1 MKTIIIG
8 NGISGYMVA
17 SALDKAGMEVLQFS
31 EEPYGF
37 YSRIKLPQ
45 ALCDERALALLPT
58 QVDPSY
64 LRHQKV
70 IALDIKGKQVI
81 LEDHSTESYDKLVL
95 ATGSRSRTL
104 AQFDAI
110 QGVHPLRTLSDAYAL
125 TKEMRGPVCV
135 LGGGLLGLEVAR
147 TISGKGF
154 AVTVLEGAAHILN
167 RQLNVEASVLLKS
180 RLENEGLHIEENF
193 ALSTV
198 EQGEGSIVAVSS
210 KDGRQRECRTMV
222 LSLGVNPEVTL
233 AREAGLIVSRGIV
246 VNEKLE
252 SSAKDVYAI
261 GDCAEHDNM
270 VPGITSVASLMANTL
285 VSLLQ
290 GKEAKYVSPPLMTR
304 LKDDSFDLVSMGD
317 VTGEVHH
324 KEEGESHEFFF
335 TKEGILC
342 GVILFNAS
350 DKLSF
355 AKASLGKSFSAF

>member
-1 MKTIIIG
+1 MKTVIIG

-17 SALDKAGMEVLQFS
+17 SAMDKAGMEVLQFS

-45 ALCDERALALLPT
+45 ALCDEKALALLPA
-58 QVDPSY
+58 QVSPPY

-70 IALDIKGKQVI
+70 TALDIKGKQVM
-81 LEDHSTESYDKLVL
+81 LEDHRTEGYDRLVL

-104 AQFDAI
+104 SQFDAM
-110 QGVHPLRTLSDAYAL
+110 QGVHALRTLADAYAL
-125 TKEMRGPVCV
+125 TKDMRSPVCV

-147 TISGKGF
+147 TISRKGF
-154 AVTVLEGAAHILN
+154 EVTVLEGATHILN
-167 RQLNVEASVLLKS
+167 RQLNVDASVLLKT
-180 RLENEGLHIEENF
+180 RLEHEGLHIEENYE
-193 ALSTV
+193 LSTV
-198 EQGEGSIVAVSS
+198 ERNKDSIVAVSS
-210 KDGRQRECRTMV
+210 KDGRRRECRTMI

-233 AREAGLIVSRGIV
+233 AREAGLTVSRGIV
-246 VNEKLE
+246 VNNKLE

-261 GDCAEHDNM
+261 GDCAEYDKM

-285 VSLLQ
+285 VSRFQ
-290 GKEAKYVSPPLMTR
+290 GKEAVYVNPPLLTR

-317 VTGEVHH
+317 ISGEVHQ
-324 KEEGESHEFFF
+324 KDEGESHEFYF

-350 DKLSF
+350 HRLSF
-355 AKASLGKSFSAF
+355 AKASLGTSFSAF